1 MRPVKSHFQIAFAL
15 LFLSGFTFPTV
26 TAADCDLDLVENL
39 RLRGDLEVAKQLLAA
54 AIDKT
59 DMPSDC
65 RIEQHLEMAHILD
78 RIGLH
83 QNTRPVVEAL
93 AHIDL
98 AAELLDN
105 ASEYNQAAVELAYA
119 DYYYRAEMSGRKF
132 AKAEGHARRAIMLF
146 AKIGDGYGQADS
158 VHRQGLIEFQRHN
171 LDSAEALFRE
181 SMHLDI
187 AAGERTFFRGEYERH
202 VGFVVYQRGDIA
214 SAVRHFERSLKARR
228 DAGAIDASLFAAVS
242 LASALIK
249 MDRRDEAKPHLDYAL
264 DTAQRIKSRVGLE
277 RVKAVMEQFAAMPST
292 TN

>member
-1 MRPVKSHFQIAFAL
+1 MRPLKSYFQILIAL
-15 LFLSGFTFPTV
+15 LCLSGVALPAV
-26 TAADCDLDLVENL
+26 AAADCDLDLIENM
-39 RLRGDLEVAKQLLAA
+39 RLRGELESAKQSLTA
-54 AIDKT
+54 AIDKA
-59 DMPSDC
+59 DISSDC
-65 RIEQHLEMAHILD
+65 RIGQHLEMAHILD

-105 ASEYNQAAVELAYA
+105 ASEYSQAAVELAYA

-132 AKAEGHARRAIMLF
+132 AKAEDHARRAITLF
-146 AKIGDGYGQADS
+146 AEIGDGYGQADA

-171 LDSAEALFRE
+171 LDSAEALFKE

-202 VGFVVYQRGDIA
+202 VGFVVYQRGDFA
-214 SAVRHFERSLKARR
+214 SAARHFERSLKARR

-249 MDRRDEAKPHLDYAL
+249 LDRRDEAKPHLDYAL
-264 DTAQRIKSRVGLE
+264 DIALRIKSRVGLE